1 MRCSQYWV
9 VLLMVE
15 EEEFF
20 AWLDGE
26 LPPEEASRIEAE
38 VAASPELSRKAEEHR
53 AMAAKLKGAFGA
65 IAAAPV
71 PDRIAAAASPARQN
85 VVDLGKAREER
96 SGRRSLPL
104 WTQAAAMAAT
114 LAVGVFAG
122 NMLSGGSVGPVQTE
136 NGRLVAGG
144 DLKEALHAQLAS
156 AQTGQG
162 PRIGLTYR
170 DKAGAICRTFQD
182 DGASGLAC
190 REGGDWRIRGLFQG
204 AEGQAS
210 DYRMAAG
217 PDPRLMDMVDES
229 IDGEPFDQNQ
239 ERAALQHGWR

>member
-1 MRCSQYWV
+1 MI
-9 VLLMVE
+9 E

-71 PDRIAAAASPARQN
+71 PD
-85 VVDLGKAREER
+85 
-96 SGRRSLPL
+96 
-104 WTQAAAMAAT
+104 
-114 LAVGVFAG
+114 
-122 NMLSGGSVGPVQTE
+122 QTE